1 MSNSQ
6 PVFSEISPSEFF
18 YRNRD
23 LAGFSNPARALYTA
37 IRELVENSLD
47 ACESM
52 GIKPNLEISLK
63 SSDTSSPDPKYY
75 VLKVRDNG
83 PGILDVNIP
92 LAFGRVFYGSKFV
105 LKQARGMFGL
115 GGTMA
120 ILYGQITTNKP
131 VMIRSSSDGKILH
144 NYKMM
149 IDIQNNRPIILN
161 KSEKTTTRTGTS
173 IEITLI
179 GDYFRSIQK
188 IQEYFRQTALV
199 NPYANIKYTDPKNN
213 VFDYT
218 RVINTMPSYPKE
230 TQPHPYGVD
239 VETIRRLINSNS
251 YNLVDSNQKLLEN
264 ELQNLLSI
272 QISDIVKCK
281 NFLFHDII
289 SNNKIVFNNNVL
301 NISDLISSN
310 TSVALLRANITS
322 DDST

>member
-1 MSNSQ
+1 MGKIRILDDHTINQ
-6 PVFSEISPSEFF
+6 IA
-18 YRNRD
+18 
-23 LAGFSNPARALYTA
+23 AGEVIERPASVVK
-37 IRELVENSLD
+37 ELVENSLD

-188 IQEYFRQTALV
+188 IQEDGFESITMLNYLLT
-199 NPYANIKYTDPKNN
+199 IGTSNN
-213 VFDYT
+213 
-218 RVINTMPSYPKE
+218 
-230 TQPHPYGVD
+230 
-239 VETIRRLINSNS
+239 LSNRPARNNAVS
-251 YNLVDSNQKLLEN
+251 
-264 ELQNLLSI
+264 
-272 QISDIVKCK
+272 
-281 NFLFHDII
+281 II
-289 SNNKIVFNNNVL
+289 SGLLVAA
-301 NISDLISSN
+301 N
-310 TSVALLRANITS
+310 TITPLRF
-322 DDST
+322 